1 MTIFSNKIK
10 CGDCGGF
17 FGSKVWHSNDKYRRT
32 VWQCNNKFKGDHR
45 CSTPHLYESEIKD
58 LFLKAFGKMMGVR
71 ESIID
76 DCRLVQAALGDQ
88 TELDAQAKAFTED
101 MEITAELIRRCVDEN
116 TFKIQNQAEY
126 FERYERHTARYEK
139 LKRQLES
146 IETERQRRKEKF
158 DLIGSFISTL
168 ESQGTAPIEFDDDL
182 WVTIIDHVTI
192 NADESVVFTFKGGM
206 EVTEQLI

>member
-1 MTIFSNKIK
+1 M
-10 CGDCGGF
+10 D
-17 FGSKVWHSNDKYRRT
+17 
-32 VWQCNNKFKGDHR
+32 
-45 CSTPHLYESEIKD
+45 
-58 LFLKAFGKMMGVR
+58 VR
-71 ESIID
+71 EAIID
-76 DCRLVQAALGDQ
+76 DCRLVQATLGDQ
-88 TELDAQAKAFTED
+88 TELDTQAQAIIEE
-101 MEITAELIRRCVDEN
+101 MEMTAELIRRCVDEN
-116 TFKIQNQAEY
+116 TLKVQNQAEY

-139 LKRQLES
+139 LKRQLKN